1 MTREDVKKAT
11 ELIGKTDLAGHTMYM
26 MDNSTDMTITI
37 AYKDIPLDAN
47 RCENCQ
53 IHITRQQY
61 RDRKGTIESDSVI
74 VYDLDDRDIDIIR
87 EGLRDIFDKIRAKSK
102 VEFENM

>member
-11 ELIGKTDLAGHTMYM
+11 ELIGKTDLAAHTIYM

-37 AYKDIPLDAN
+37 AYKDVSLDAN

-61 RDRKGTIESDSVI
+61 HDRKGTIESDGAV
-74 VYDLDDRDIDIIR
+74 VHDLDNRDIDIIR
-87 EGLRDIFDKIRAKSK
+87 GGLRDIFDKIRAKSK
-102 VEFENM
+102 VEFESM